1 MVGLGEGLRVGDAG
15 VGEGVGVREGLDVAD
30 GVGLPEADPEPV
42 AVGLAV
48 AVGDR
53 LAVGVG
59 DGVGVARISA
69 HSHSC
74 PEVPPI
80 SLNSVSQR
88 SRIFFRSGGPGVGSA
103 VAGKTK

>member
-1 MVGLGEGLRVGDAG
+1 LGEGLGAGDVG
-15 VGEGVGVREGLDVAD
+15 VGEGVGVGDGLDVAD
-30 GVGLPEADPEPV
+30 GVGLPAADAEPV
-42 AVGLAV
+42 AAGLAVGLAV
-48 AVGDR
+48 GF
-53 LAVGVG
+53 G

-80 SLNSVSQR
+80 SVNSVSQR

>member
-1 MVGLGEGLRVGDAG
+1 MGDAG
-15 VGEGVGVREGLDVAD
+15 VGEGVGVGDGLDVAD
-30 GVGLPEADPEPV
+30 GVGLPEADAEPV
-42 AVGLAV
+42 AAGLAV
-48 AVGDR
+48 ALGVG

-80 SLNSVSQR
+80 SFNSVSQR

>member
-1 MVGLGEGLRVGDAG
+1 MGEGLGAGDVG
-15 VGEGVGVREGLDVAD
+15 VGEGVGVCDGLGVAD
-30 GVGLPEADPEPV
+30 GVGLPEADAEPV
-42 AVGLAV
+42 AAGLAV
-48 AVGDR
+48 ALGVG

-80 SLNSVSQR
+80 SVNSVSQR